1 MNRKLIFNLVATF
14 IVLIVVGTA
23 LTFAWYTNTN
33 KSSSMDYVSNGLVL
47 SYKIEE
53 EVNVE
58 EYNVEDVV
66 FFDVDST
73 KEGKYFTKSAVK
85 LTLDITNYSLT
96 PVDLIV
102 KQNIQPFTLSNSID
116 RNVMTIYKYT
126 KANVNRDTDFSTTE
140 YYTFANESGYTKQ
153 IAYAAGN
160 VYYTKSAYITST
172 ITVED
177 SKLKAITSKDS
188 SNKTLI
194 TTIDNEG
201 SSFIVGDYQEAVDLD
216 KDAFN
221 AGVYYTLSN
230 GTYSI
235 AKTFDANN
243 TYYEVNTMAYVGGIT
258 TTSTSITTALITTT
272 GAYVSC
278 VITDQTLN
286 SDNYTGS
293 VNSFIFSSG
302 LKNDFQTTT
311 PLAASTGYT
320 VAGGTKRIYLYMFGI
335 QPFDKATSNFLE
347 NSRNV
352 YPFSLVIIATQAA
365 QS

>member
-47 SYKIEE
+47 SYKIENE
-53 EVNVE
+53 TNVE

-66 FFDVDST
+66 FFDVVST

-102 KQNIQPFTLSNSID
+102 KQNIQPFTLSNSITS
-116 RNVMTIYKYT
+116 NVMTIYKYT
-126 KANVNRDTDFSTTE
+126 KANVNRDTNFGDTE

-153 IAYAAGN
+153 TAYASGN
-160 VYYTKSAYITST
+160 VYYTKEAYITST
-172 ITVED
+172 ITVEN
-177 SKLKAITSKDS
+177 SKLKTIVSKDS

-201 SSFIVGDYQEAVDLD
+201 TSFIVGDYQEATDLD
-216 KDAFN
+216 RDAFN
-221 AGVYYTLSN
+221 AGVYYTYAN
-230 GTYSI
+230 NTYSI
-235 AKTFDANN
+235 AKVFNSQT
-243 TYYEVNTMAYVGGIT
+243 TYYEVNTMAYVGGLT
-258 TTSTSITTALITTT
+258 MSGTSITNALVTTT

-278 VITDQTLN
+278 VITDQTLDSSAFN
-286 SDNYTGS
+286 GS
-293 VNSFIFSSG
+293 VNSYISTNQLS
-302 LKNDFQTTT
+302 NDFTVTT
-311 PLAASTGYT
+311 PLAASTGHN